1 MTVLRLA
8 QKTVVEGDVGGCSS
22 PPSPQKR
29 KARTH
34 QKPAYQTLKVQ
45 HKKCLCLDSNHLF
58 VFGFDTVPS
67 VHISGVEADMRKIIM
82 MGMSRG
88 AETRCRISHIL
99 TV

>member
-1 MTVLRLA
+1 MDAPLP
-8 QKTVVEGDVGGCSS
+8 S
-22 PPSPQKR
+22 PPEK
-29 KARTH
+29 KIAHTHTHTHTH

-67 VHISGVEADMRKIIM
+67 VHISGVEADMGKIIM